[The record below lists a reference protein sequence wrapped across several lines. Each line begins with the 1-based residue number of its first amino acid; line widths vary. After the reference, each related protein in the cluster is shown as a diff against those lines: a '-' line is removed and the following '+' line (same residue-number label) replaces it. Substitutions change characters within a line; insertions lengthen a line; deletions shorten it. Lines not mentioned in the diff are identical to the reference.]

1 MGFFPFQGAGTE
13 TDKLN
18 RIIEEGAKKGI
29 TYKKR
34 IEKEIADFKVS
45 EKRSWMFEGDN
56 YFEGKHNILTRK
68 RMVIGK
74 DGEKEEATNLP
85 NNKRVDNQYGKL
97 VNQKVNY
104 LFAKPLTIETESET
118 YQKALKLVL
127 NNRFHKTLRNLGEH
141 AFNHGLA
148 WIYPYYNERGE
159 FSFMLIPAHQV
170 LPYWKNAERTILD
183 YAVRIYPVEEWKGDK
198 KEIVEKV
205 EIYTIDGIER
215 YILENEK
222 LIPDIELGETATY
235 LNVTKGGLSEG
246 RNWERVPLIPFRY
259 NDREIPLIKSVKSL
273 QDGINEILSDFNN
286 NMQEDARSTI
296 LVIHNYD
303 GQDLGEFRYNLAKYG
318 AVKVRSD
325 GVKGGID
332 SLSVEVNKDNYESI
346 LTLFKKALVENGKGY
361 DSKDDRMSNNPNQMN
376 IQSMYLDID
385 LDANGIE
392 TEFQASFEELL
403 WFINK
408 HLEHIGK
415 GNFDNE
421 TVNMILNR
429 DILINESEVIESL
442 SKSTDLSLETRITQ
456 HPYVS
461 DPKLELERVKKE
473 RQERMNEVDGY
484 DDHFK
489 AMNAKSGDGNGQE

>member
-1 MGFFPFQGAGTE
+1 MVFFPFQGAGTE

-222 LIPDIELGETATY
+222 LIPDVELGETATY
-235 LNVTKGGLSEG
+235 LNVTKGEYYQKGVTGSEC
-246 RNWERVPLIPFRY
+246 R
-259 NDREIPLIKSVKSL
+259 
-273 QDGINEILSDFNN
+273 
-286 NMQEDARSTI
+286 
-296 LVIHNYD
+296 
-303 GQDLGEFRYNLAKYG
+303 
-318 AVKVRSD
+318 
-325 GVKGGID
+325 
-332 SLSVEVNKDNYESI
+332 
-346 LTLFKKALVENGKGY
+346 
-361 DSKDDRMSNNPNQMN
+361 
-376 IQSMYLDID
+376 
-385 LDANGIE
+385 
-392 TEFQASFEELL
+392 
-403 WFINK
+403 
-408 HLEHIGK
+408 
-415 GNFDNE
+415 
-421 TVNMILNR
+421 
-429 DILINESEVIESL
+429 
-442 SKSTDLSLETRITQ
+442 
-456 HPYVS
+456 
-461 DPKLELERVKKE
+461 
-473 RQERMNEVDGY
+473 
-484 DDHFK
+484 
-489 AMNAKSGDGNGQE
+489 